1 MEDAIKTVVTT
12 FLKSANGKDNLDS
25 KGFQKLVSKQL
36 SGMMEVRS
44 GIFALYNRCA
54 FFDTTLYF
62 LNIKINKKIAVFFF
76 LTISAHTLSSVC
88 IRLPQDTDNCA
99 AIKEM
104 QQGLDEN
111 NDGKVSFQE
120 FLSLLGY
127 LAKSLSNKQ
136 HPQNAGA
143 EQEAS

>member
-1 MEDAIKTVVTT
+1 MEDAIKTMVTT
-12 FLKSANGKDNLDS
+12 FLKSSKGKDNIDG

-44 GIFALYNRCA
+44 GIFALYNRHA
-54 FFDTTLYF
+54 FLTHFIFEISKL
-62 LNIKINKKIAVFFF
+62 KKIAVFFF

-88 IRLPQDTDNCA
+88 VRLPQDTDNCA

-120 FLSLLGY
+120 FLNLLGY

-136 HPQNAGA
+136 HPQNAGTG
-143 EQEAS
+143 QDAS

>member
-1 MEDAIKTVVTT
+1 MEDAIKTMVTT
-12 FLKSANGKDNLDS
+12 FLKSSKGKDNIDG

-44 GIFALYNRCA
+44 GIFALYNRHA
-54 FFDTTLYF
+54 FFDTTFYF
-62 LNIKINKKIAVFFF
+62 WNIKIKKNSYIFF
-76 LTISAHTLSSVC
+76 LTISAHTLSTVC
-88 IRLPQDTDNCA
+88 VRLPQDTDNCA

-120 FLSLLGY
+120 FLNLLGY

-136 HPQNAGA
+136 HPQNAGTG
-143 EQEAS
+143 QDAS